1 MIFYI
6 FGTLIKNYNYS
17 WTFTVRLTQAIK
29 DKEHLQSVVPSGIQ
43 ILVTEFNCLG
53 LVRELV
59 RELTEWQSEEAF
71 QDVPGARHCS
81 AILTEMT
88 AIMPNLMLPEL
99 VYLLKYLNSTVSTF
113 LQIVHNDNHFQT
125 TI

>member
-29 DKEHLQSVVPSGIQ
+29 DKEHLQSIVPLGIQ
-43 ILVTEFNCLG
+43 ILVEEYNCLG

-59 RELTEWQSEEAF
+59 RELTEWQSEEMF
-71 QDVPGARHCS
+71 QDAPGARHCS
-81 AILTEMT
+81 TILTEMT
-88 AIMPNLMLPEL
+88 VIMPNLLLPEL
-99 VYLLKYLNSTVSTF
+99 VYLLKYLNSTVSKF
-113 LQIVHNDNHFQT
+113 LHIAHNKFGN
-125 TI
+125 